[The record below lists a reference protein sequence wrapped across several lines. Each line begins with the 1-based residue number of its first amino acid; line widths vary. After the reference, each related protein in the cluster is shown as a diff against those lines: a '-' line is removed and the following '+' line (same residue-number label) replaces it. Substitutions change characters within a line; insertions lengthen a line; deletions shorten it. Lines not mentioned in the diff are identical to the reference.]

1 MKIPRK
7 VVIAGVA
14 SVLVAGMAGA
24 SAASLGVLGGG
35 SLGSADS
42 VVASCDGDGINLT
55 YTTEYD
61 FANSQTEVTAVA
73 LSGVA
78 DLCDGLTATL
88 TLRNATSALG
98 GAQVVTVPVAAGVDN
113 FSISVP
119 NGVAA
124 AEVVGVSLVI
134 QG

>member
-42 VVASCDGDGINLT
+42 VVASCDSNGINLT

-61 FANSQTEVTAVA
+61 FTNGQTEVTGVT
-73 LSGVA
+73 LSGV
-78 DLCDGLTATL
+78 DDQCDGQTATL
-88 TLRNATSALG
+88 TLRSATSALG
-98 GAQVVTVPVAAGVDN
+98 GAQVLAVPSATGVTSFTIPVA
-113 FSISVP
+113 
-119 NGVAA
+119 NGVSAE
-124 AEVVGVSLVI
+124 EVVGVSLVI